1 MFNVLH
7 LFIVYYYNDVI
18 AMHLLRIKNKY
29 HSQDNLRGLLLK
41 FSR

>member
-29 HSQDNLRGLLLK
+29 HSQDSLRGLLLK
-41 FSR
+41 FSQ